1 MRACVRA
8 RVRVCVC
15 VLELATQTNLNRI
28 LYSNIHYQYCNI
40 RNVYYRFLVLAV
52 HNGTQVYVPA
62 ILHFIRPKTEVTQP
76 YLREPAFFHG
86 VLLLI
91 IFSYKAAQDR
101 NLLA

>member
-1 MRACVRA
+1 
-8 RVRVCVC
+8 
-15 VLELATQTNLNRI
+15 
-28 LYSNIHYQYCNI
+28 
-40 RNVYYRFLVLAV
+40 VYYRFLVLAVHNPGAV

-62 ILHFIRPKTEVTQP
+62 ILHFIRPKTEVTQS